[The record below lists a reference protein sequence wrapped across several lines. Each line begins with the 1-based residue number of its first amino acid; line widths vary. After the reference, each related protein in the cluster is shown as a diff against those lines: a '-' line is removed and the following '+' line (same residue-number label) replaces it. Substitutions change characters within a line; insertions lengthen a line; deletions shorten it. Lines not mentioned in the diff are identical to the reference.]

1 MKIFNT
7 MSRAKEE
14 FVPVKPGQVSMYVC
28 GPTVYNLIHIGNA
41 RPMIV
46 FDTVR
51 RYFEYKGYKVNYV
64 SNFTD
69 VDDKIIKRANE
80 MGVDPFKLAEGYIDD
95 FQQDMKDLNIKPA
108 TFNPRATQEIEEII
122 KEIEFDRKIQDVR
135 IAEIQRGMA
144 SYKRVQ
150 ETALTTYQFANSLK
164 GIYNIMA
171 DVHNAMDDSGSKWP
185 KLGSDEKTDK
195 QKSNKGDSSSGQ
207 SSAPAAKSSPKPSQ
221 SSGSKSSSK
230 PDAKTVDYAKELEGF
245 QRDALKIDPPKSG
258 SVLDVPF
265 DELFK
270 GL

>member
-1 MKIFNT
+1 MYDDYLAHHGIKGQSWGVQHGPPYPVVRGAGGAPKKTSIVKSKLSEAMKNRADAQAKKKQAKAEALE
-7 MSRAKEE
+7 RAKQRKLDKDADKKVEAQDRLRRQI
-14 FVPVKPGQVSMYVC
+14 VKHP
-28 GPTVYNLIHIGNA
+28 
-41 RPMIV
+41 
-46 FDTVR
+46 
-51 RYFEYKGYKVNYV
+51 
-64 SNFTD
+64 
-69 VDDKIIKRANE
+69 
-80 MGVDPFKLAEGYIDD
+80 
-95 FQQDMKDLNIKPA
+95 KDLYKHKND
-108 TFNPRATQEIEEII
+108 FSRQEIEEII

-171 DVHNAMDDSGSKWP
+171 DVHNAMDDSDKKWP

-207 SSAPAAKSSPKPSQ
+207 SSAPAAKSSPAPSQ
-221 SSGSKSSSK
+221 KSSSK
-230 PDAKTVDYAKELEGF
+230 GSSKSAAKTVDYAKELEGF

-265 DELFK
+265 DELFR